1 MAERSGAM
9 TAHMDAVVVF
19 SGGQDS
25 TTVLCKAIKELGVD
39 RVCALTFDYGQ
50 RHATEIAA
58 AREIAAALE
67 VEHLVVPLDA
77 LRVLSP
83 SAQTRPGIDV
93 AASGGLGGLPSTFTP
108 SRNLTFI
115 ALASAYAIGRGAR
128 KLYLGVCQTDYSGY
142 PDCRREF
149 IDLMEKTVAS
159 GNGIERFEII
169 TPLMN
174 LTKAETVQLAAE
186 LGCVDILEHTV
197 TCYHGERPG
206 CGKCPACLLRAK
218 GFAEAGVIDP
228 ATRT

>member
-1 MAERSGAM
+1 M

-25 TTVLCKAIKELGVD
+25 TTVLCKAIKELGVA

-50 RHATEIAA
+50 RHATEIEA
-58 AREIAAALE
+58 ARSIAQALE

-77 LRVLSP
+77 LRLLAP

-142 PDCRREF
+142 PDCRRDF
-149 IDLMEKTVAS
+149 IDEMEKSVAL
-159 GNGIERFEII
+159 GNGLDRFEII

-174 LTKAETVQLAAE
+174 LTKAETVRLAVD
-186 LGCVDILEHTV
+186 LGCVDLLEHTI
-197 TCYHGERPG
+197 TCYHGTQPG
-206 CGKCPACLLRAK
+206 CGKCPACVLRIK
-218 GFAEAGVIDP
+218 GFAEAGVPDP
-228 ATRT
+228 QLRARTT